1 MMSMIE
7 QHIFDCFSQFP
18 NKPIYLAY
26 SGGVDSQVLLHAAAQ
41 LLTQGKL
48 TNPLMVC
55 HIHHGLS
62 DNADR
67 WLAFAE
73 QQSQHYQSGFLSKKV
88 QLMQDS
94 GESLEA
100 LARDARY
107 QALVEMTEVNDVIAT
122 GHHNDDQAE
131 TFLLALKRGSGLT
144 GLAAMKGQQAF
155 YQRQLVRPLLAIPR
169 QTIEAYADAHQLT
182 WIEDESNHDNRFD
195 RNFLRNDILPLL
207 TERWPAIK
215 QTIARSAE
223 HCRDA
228 ENLILEV
235 TEQDYQQCCNSDNSL
250 SVSALLTLSPARFNL
265 LIRYFL
271 KQNHG
276 LMPSR
281 QQLVELAQQLKA
293 ACDKTPAIKIG
304 NYWLRRYQDSL
315 YITPEYSDLSQW
327 QRTVDLNELSE
338 GKTISISLPDQLGE
352 FSITKGEMI
361 NATPVSSA
369 LANST
374 LVKSMQQYLF
384 LDENLPLTLTF
395 SHDNPKCLPDFR
407 DKSRSL
413 KKVLQELNIAP
424 WLRKRQLFLMQN
436 SLLVGVAGQFICQ
449 PFQQDNFMK
458 VSKKF
463 YIIDLVK

>member
-26 SGGVDSQVLLHAAAQ
+26 SGGVDSQVLLHASAQ
-41 LLTQGKL
+41 LLSQNKL
-48 TNPLMVC
+48 TNQLIVC

-62 DNADR
+62 SNADH

-73 QQSQHYQSGFLSKKV
+73 QQSEYYQSRFLSKKV
-88 QLMQDS
+88 QLTKNS

-122 GHHNDDQAE
+122 GHHNDDQVE

-144 GLAAMKGQQAF
+144 GLAAMKGQQDF
-155 YQRQLVRPLLAIPR
+155 YQRQLVRPLLALPR
-169 QTIEAYADAHQLT
+169 QSIEAYAQEHQLT
-182 WIEDESNHDNRFD
+182 WIEDESNTDNRFD
-195 RNFLRNDILPLL
+195 RNFLRNDIIPLL

-228 ENLILEV
+228 ENIILEI
-235 TEQDYQQCCNSDNSL
+235 TKQDHQHCCNNENSL
-250 SVSALLTLSPARFNL
+250 SVSALLTLSSARFNL

-271 KQNHG
+271 KRHYG

-281 QQLVELAQQLKA
+281 QQLVELAQQIIA
-293 ACDKTPAIKIG
+293 PCDKTPAMKIG

-315 YITPEYSDLSQW
+315 FVTPEYADVSHWQQSVDLSK
-327 QRTVDLNELSE
+327 LKNEQ
-338 GKTISISLPDQLGE
+338 TITILLPDQLGE
-352 FSITKGEMI
+352 LIIAQGEGVASNVI
-361 NATPVSSA
+361 DATHVDS
-369 LANST
+369 
-374 LVKSMQQYLF
+374 KQQCLL
-384 LDENLPLTLTF
+384 LDENLPLNLSF
-395 SHDNPKCLPDFR
+395 SHDNPRCLPEFR
-407 DKSRSL
+407 NKSRSL
-413 KKVLQELNIAP
+413 KKVLQELNISP
-424 WLRKRQLFLMQN
+424 WQRKRQLFLVQE
-436 SLLVGVAGQFICQ
+436 SSLVGVAGQFICQ
-449 PFQQDNFMK
+449 PFQQDDSVHM
-458 VSKKF
+458 SKKP
-463 YIIDLVK
+463 YIINLVKREPGY